1 MNWGG
6 KIELGRGGEPAVP
19 EWKGWGKDCENL
31 AVFLM
36 RRCVFQLYFL
46 HLFVGRSRRWAS

>member
-19 EWKGWGKDCENL
+19 EWKCWGKDCENL

-46 HLFVGRSRRWAS
+46 HLFVGRSKRWAS